1 MRPASA
7 TSEIKPAPAAKGE
20 FLLGN
25 LRDFRRDFLGA
36 LLKGFD
42 EHGDLV
48 RFRLGSRVIHAI
60 RHPELAHEVLVSRS
74 RDFQK
79 LRRTQGL
86 GLILGKGLV
95 SNDDHD
101 SWLVQRR
108 MMQPIFH
115 RQRIAALAGEMT
127 AAGSHLLKR
136 LEEHAANGQAFNMTA
151 EMMRVT
157 LEIIT
162 RTMFGEDVSGEAGK
176 VGEATNFLSHFVSNR
191 LRTALPLP
199 LQIPTP
205 QNRAFQR
212 SRKMLDEIIYG
223 IIRRRQSSGEKRS
236 DLLGMLL
243 EARDEETGEGMSE
256 RQIRDEVLTIFAAGH
271 ETTANALS
279 WTWYLLAKHPESLQK
294 LQHETD
300 AVLAGGMPVLEDI
313 PNLKYC
319 AQVFNESLRLYPPVP
334 MMPRRVDHETT
345 LRGYQIPKNSLLF
358 TSIYHIHHHP
368 DLWDAPDTFDPDR
381 WLPDRGKRA
390 HQLSF
395 MPFGAGQRQ
404 CIGNHMALME
414 GTLLLAQ
421 VAARFEPR
429 LVSPDN
435 VSPDVGVTMTPKNG
449 LPMTVNFRIR

>member
-1 MRPASA
+1 MKEAAA
-7 TSEIKPAPAAKGE
+7 TSELKNAPAAKGD

-36 LLKGFD
+36 LSKGFD
-42 EHGDLV
+42 EHGDIV
-48 RFRLGSRVIHAI
+48 RFKLGSRVIHAV
-60 RHPELAHEVLVSRS
+60 RHPDFAHEVLVSRS
-74 RDFQK
+74 RDFPK

-95 SNDDHD
+95 SNDDHE

-127 AAGSHLLKR
+127 AAGAHLLAR
-136 LEEHAANGQAFNMTA
+136 LEEHAANGQPFNMTA

-162 RTMFGEDVSGEAGK
+162 RTMFGEDVSGEAAK

-199 LQIPTP
+199 LRIPTP
-205 QNRAFQR
+205 QNRAFHR
-212 SRKMLDEIIYG
+212 SGKMLDEIIYG
-223 IIRRRQSSGEKRS
+223 IIRRRRSSGEKRG

-243 EARDEETGEGMSE
+243 EARDEETGAGMDE

-279 WTWYLLAKHPESLQK
+279 WTWYLLAKHPEAMRKMQR
-294 LQHETD
+294 EVD
-300 AVLAGGMPVLEDI
+300 AVLDGGTPVLEDI
-313 PNLKYC
+313 PNLKYA
-319 AQVFNESLRLYPPVP
+319 AQVFNESLRVYPPVP

-345 LRGYQIPKNSLLF
+345 LRGYRIPKNSLVF

-368 DLWDAPDTFDPDR
+368 ELWDEPETFDPER
-381 WLPDRGKRA
+381 WLPERAKRA
-390 HQLSF
+390 HQLAF
-395 MPFGAGQRQ
+395 MPFGAGQRL

-421 VAARFEPR
+421 IAARFEPQ
-429 LVSPDN
+429 LASANSVL
-435 VSPDVGVTMTPKNG
+435 PDVGVTMTPKNG
-449 LPMTVNFRIR
+449 LPMTISLRT